1 MNFRDELNEICR
13 TPEEAAA
20 EKSSK
25 EYKEGAEC
33 ATYVHSCIKDEI
45 RKRVKNGEYEIVDGR
60 KCVKFYY
67 DKNNLLLFDSRPK
80 KSEYRINK
88 SFFNRMG
95 NYRLKYL
102 IDDMDYYYNGF
113 MKTFNELNEKDNI
126 QC

>member
-60 KCVKFYY
+60 KCANSITTKITCFYSIV
-67 DKNNLLLFDSRPK
+67 DLKN
-80 KSEYRINK
+80 
-88 SFFNRMG
+88 
-95 NYRLKYL
+95 
-102 IDDMDYYYNGF
+102 
-113 MKTFNELNEKDNI
+113 LNIE
-126 QC
+126 